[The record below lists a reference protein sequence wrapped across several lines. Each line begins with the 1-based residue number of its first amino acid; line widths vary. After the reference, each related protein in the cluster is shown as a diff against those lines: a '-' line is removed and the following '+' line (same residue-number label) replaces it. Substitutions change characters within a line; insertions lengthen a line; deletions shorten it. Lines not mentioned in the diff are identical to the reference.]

1 MPTPLSASE
10 ISDFRARLCAEAERQ
25 FAEHGVAA
33 VSMRSLAKALGCSAT
48 TPYRYFKNK
57 DEILA
62 AVRAVILDRASAKLE
77 AVGRVQTD
85 AISRARAHTKAFV
98 DFAFDEPNAYRL
110 VYDLY
115 QPDEA
120 HYPELVRANA
130 RSVRVMTGYVEQLI
144 AEGYLQ
150 GDPESLGYLYF
161 AAVHG
166 LIVLRMTGRPSC
178 TREEFDRN
186 CREILRLITRG
197 VRAQATK
204 SSSHYAKALE
214 PALYAPNT
222 AGQSSPD

>member
-25 FAEHGVAA
+25 FAEQGVEA

-62 AVRAVILDRASAKLE
+62 AVRAVILDRASAMLE
-77 AVGRVQTD
+77 AVGRGQSD
-85 AISRARAHTKAFV
+85 AVSRARAHTKAFV
-98 DFAFDEPNAYRL
+98 DFAFEEPNAYRL

-120 HYPELVRANA
+120 QYPELVRANA

-150 GDPESLGYLYF
+150 GDPDTLGYLYF

-166 LIVLRMTGRPSC
+166 LIVLRMAGRRPS
-178 TREEFDRN
+178 TREEFDSN

-197 VRAQATK
+197 VRAQAAN
-204 SSSHYAKALE
+204 SSSHSARAVE
-214 PALYAPNT
+214 PSLDAPST